1 MFSRNFSLKDCL
13 IILYILASIV
23 AIIVLAVALGQCNK
37 NCGDKESYCNCFGA
51 QQDGSAGNPDAKY
64 HLGAYSACPREGLA
78 KSYRHGD
85 FLPQFSGV

>member
-13 IILYILASIV
+13 IILYILSSIV

-37 NCGDKESYCNCFGA
+37 KCGQIENYCNCFGA

-64 HLGAYSACPREGLA
+64 YKGAFTACPRKGLA
-78 KSYRHGD
+78 KAYREGAQ
-85 FLPQFSGV
+85 LPQFSGV

>member
-37 NCGDKESYCNCFGA
+37 NCGNKESFCNCFGA

-64 HLGAYSACPREGLA
+64 HKGAFSACPRKGLGD
-78 KSYRHGD
+78 SYRQGD

>member
-37 NCGDKESYCNCFGA
+37 NCDKKESFCNCFGA

-64 HLGAYSACPREGLA
+64 HKGAFSACPRKGLGA
-78 KSYRHGD
+78 SYRQGD

>member
-37 NCGDKESYCNCFGA
+37 KCGNKESFCNCFGA

-64 HLGAYSACPREGLA
+64 HKGAFSACPRKGLGD
-78 KSYRHGD
+78 SYRQGD

>member
-13 IILYILASIV
+13 LILYILASIV
-23 AIIVLAVALGQCNK
+23 AIIVLAVSLGQCHK
-37 NCGDKESYCNCFGA
+37 NCGKENYCNCFGA

-78 KSYRHGD
+78 KSYREGD